1 MNILTID
8 VEEWF
13 HLLNVDYLIIDKQFE
28 GRIENNVERLFSI
41 LEATDIK
48 ATFFILGSIA
58 KNYPLLVKRI
68 AERYDIGTHG
78 YSHQLVSRF
87 TKEEFKEDLSLSI
100 NIIEDIIGKKITKY
114 RAPGFSVWKERY
126 FEIIADCGI
135 EIDCSVSSIN
145 HSYGKKIINES
156 KPCIID
162 CNGRKIKELPP
173 TTISLLNKKIGF
185 LGGGYFRLFP
195 YWLIKRWT
203 KELQDDYLLSYIHPR
218 DLDYGQPML
227 KNLPMIRK
235 FKSYV
240 GLKGAEKKLRQ
251 WLNDFRFTD
260 IATAEKTID
269 WDNVPVVKLN

>member
-1 MNILTID
+1 VNILTID
-8 VEEWF
+8 IEEWF
-13 HLLNVDYLIIDKQFE
+13 HLLNVDYLITDKQFE

-41 LEATDIK
+41 LEATDTK

-58 KNYPLLVKRI
+58 KNYPLLVKKI

-87 TKEEFKEDLSLSI
+87 TKEEFKEDLQKSI
-100 NIIEDIIGKKITKY
+100 KTIEDITRKKVNKY
-114 RAPGFSVWKERY
+114 RAPGFSIRNKNY
-126 FEIIADCGI
+126 FEVISESGI
-135 EIDCSVSSIN
+135 EIDCSASSIKN
-145 HSYGKKIINES
+145 SYGDKILNES
-156 KPCIID
+156 RPCVICFEKIA
-162 CNGRKIKELPP
+162 IKEMPASV
-173 TTISLLNKKIGF
+173 IGFLNKNIGF

-260 IATAEKTID
+260 IATAEKDID